1 MDELIKLKVSK
12 EDKKLIKDEA
22 TRNRLSVSA
31 YVRTQLL
38 KKIIDE
44 EVTN

>member
-12 EDKKLIKDEA
+12 EDKKPIKDEA
-22 TRNRLSVSA
+22 TSNRLSVSA

-38 KKIIDE
+38 KK
-44 EVTN
+44 NN